1 MGESVLLAAWYP
13 DPDEPTRLRWWDG
26 AEWTEHVQ
34 TLPAPRAE
42 PRSPAV
48 APTEPDPFIITT
60 HVEESGTWYAE
71 TGSRLSPRTGSTR
84 ITVPEPEIAAKGT
97 QGPGS
102 AWTGEI
108 WIIALLPAVA
118 FGLLYLL
125 WAMEGGME
133 KIVTEDPVLFWF
145 IPVALII
152 AGPILAALDRRTLA
166 ARKFDGA
173 PNALLGLL
181 PPIYLAVRASRVGAA
196 SIVPLLLWCALA
208 LTLYSPARKLLTA
221 FVMVM
226 GQLGK

>member
-1 MGESVLLAAWYP
+1 MSETVLPAAWYP

-26 AEWTEHVQ
+26 GDWTEHVQ
-34 TLPAPRAE
+34 ALPAP
-42 PRSPAV
+42 PTGQLSPVTATV
-48 APTEPDPFIITT
+48 ERDPFIIST
-60 HVEESGTWYAE
+60 HVEELGTWYAE
-71 TGSRLSPRTGSTR
+71 TGNRLPPRTTSGRSEA
-84 ITVPEPEIAAKGT
+84 PEPAETSGV
-97 QGPGS
+97 GS

-108 WIIALLPAVA
+108 WIIAILPAVA

-145 IPVALII
+145 IPTALIV

-166 ARKFDGA
+166 ARKLEDA
-173 PNALLGLL
+173 PHALLGLL

-221 FVMVM
+221 FLMVM
-226 GQLGK
+226 DQLGT